1 MMSGLKSE
9 ERHFILKLA
18 QSEAELLAA
27 QRLRYRVFVTELGAT
42 GPSADHAQHR
52 EQDAF
57 DAIYDHLIL
66 IDRRLDCDSLDHVV
80 GVYRLLRSDVAQGV
94 FYSAAEFDLSPLLA
108 SGRKLLELG
117 RSCVDARYRG
127 GVAMYLLWNGLADYV
142 LKHRIEMLFGVA
154 SYHGTDPAAIA
165 QSLSYLNRYHL
176 APRESRVSACPEHYQ
191 RLDLVPEARIDRML
205 AMAQTPPLIKAY
217 LRLGGSI
224 GDGAYIDHNFNT
236 IDVCLLMDTARMSE
250 RHKRAYTRR
259 SGQKQ
264 VVET

>member
-18 QSEAELLAA
+18 QDEAELTAA
-27 QRLRYRVFVTELGAT
+27 QRLRYRVFVQELNAT
-42 GPSADHAQHR
+42 GPSVDHMTMR
-52 EQDAF
+52 EHDEF
-57 DAIYDHLIL
+57 DDIYDHLIL
-66 IDRRLDCDSLDHVV
+66 IDRRIEPSNLDHVV

-94 FYSAAEFDLSPLLA
+94 FYSASEFDLSLLLN
-108 SGRKLLELG
+108 SGRTLLELG

-127 GVAMYLLWNGLADYV
+127 GVAMYLLWNGLAEYV
-142 LKHRIEMLFGVA
+142 LQHGIEMLFGVA
-154 SYHGTDPAAIA
+154 SYHGTDTASIA

-176 APRESRVSACPEHYQ
+176 APPEARVSVCPEYHQ
-191 RLDLVPEARIDRML
+191 RLDLVPEGEIDRLL

-236 IDVCLLMDTARMSE
+236 IDVCLLMDTARMSQ

-259 SGQKQ
+259 SGQQ
-264 VVET
+264 RAAVT